1 MGNNNAKEKVDAASK
16 MLQEAVKNKNTK
28 IIVGVVIVVIIAF
41 NTFWNMTESKIVSEM
56 APLKAQITAIGA
68 QVTAIGERVTAIE
81 GRVTAI
87 GERVDVSS
95 GTNFEAL
102 KAEIENFKKMLEA
115 EMASLRKAGETF
127 DVRLNAVVKSE
138 EEKLE
143 VLKKTMEDQNAYV
156 EELKGLLAGEVTK

>member
-56 APLKAQITAIGA
+56 APLKAQITAMGA
-68 QVTAIGERVTAIE
+68 Q
-81 GRVTAI
+81 VTAI

-102 KAEIENFKKMLEA
+102 KAEFENFKKTLEA
-115 EMASLRKAGETF
+115 ETASLRKAGETF
-127 DVRLNAVVKSE
+127 DGRLNAVVKSE

-143 VLKKTMEDQNAYV
+143 VLKKAMEDQNAYV
-156 EELKGLLAGEVTK
+156 EELKGLLAGEITK